1 MQRKEEFET
10 ISKMN
15 NTKGTTEMKRLTMA
29 MIAVIAVCLA
39 GSAFA
44 AMAWR
49 NDFHSRRAD
58 GEGGACVLSRLQRK
72 CEGTPQR
79 EVWAGEQPGGRVLR
93 ARLRNDPREAR
104 ARSGLADLHPL
115 TSSEE
120 M

>member
-79 EVWAGEQPGGRVLR
+79 EVWTGKQEGGRVLR
-93 ARLRNDPREAR
+93 ARLRHDPREAR